1 MRGFGRFAGGRRQ
14 PCAVRSAQG
23 KEHARHDHT
32 RPRRKAGPG
41 KLTRIVPFTVTS
53 SRLRY
58 HALRGLRRNFSNVF
72 PCDGNPF
79 TAANVKLTSDQ
90 IAPGPSE
97 RCQLTPWRSLKV
109 SSLPSS
115 LLLPQRGPGSP

>member
-1 MRGFGRFAGGRRQ
+1 MRGFGRFAADGDNLVLFDQ
-14 PCAVRSAQG
+14 H
-23 KEHARHDHT
+23 KEKNTLDTIIPDLAESWPWEAD
-32 RPRRKAGPG
+32 
-41 KLTRIVPFTVTS
+41 LIVPFTVTS

-79 TAANVKLTSDQ
+79 TAANVKFTWDQ